1 MRRVTE
7 VIDCWYDSGAMPF
20 AQWGYPQQ
28 NPERFKE
35 NFPADF
41 ISEAIDQTRGW
52 FYSQLA
58 ISTLLFGKK
67 RAGTQLFLRSPAY
80 LSRQLQAAGLVPVET
95 EICGEGWYAVIIA
108 RKDAHGPGTLPA

>member
-20 AQWGYPQQ
+20 AQWGYPHQDADKFTEQ
-28 NPERFKE
+28 
-35 NFPADF
+35 FPADF

-58 ISTLLFGKK
+58 ISTLLFGPEHSKESSELR
-67 RAGTQLFLRSPAY
+67 RAQRTSARTPIEAPSP
-80 LSRQLQAAGLVPVET
+80 
-95 EICGEGWYAVIIA
+95 
-108 RKDAHGPGTLPA
+108 